1 MRISEGV
8 LKGRFAKPYNYEM
21 FGDGEEVIV
30 FTREEFNRTYRSMK
44 EQINYINKKE
54 ALLETGDD
62 WKLLGYWPQISERI
76 RILDT
81 NIDSIFEE
89 EPLQS
94 YLDTYLFNEIEKTKE
109 KIVISQRG
117 ASIKTQLQI

>member
-1 MRISEGV
+1 
-8 LKGRFAKPYNYEM
+8 M
-21 FGDGEEVIV
+21 FGDGEEVVV
-30 FTREEFNRTYRSMK
+30 FTREEVNRTYRSMK
-44 EQINYINKKE
+44 EQMDYINKKE

-76 RILDT
+76 RILDI

-94 YLDTYLFNEIEKTKE
+94 YLDTFLFNEIESSKG
-109 KIVISQRG
+109 R
-117 ASIKTQLQI
+117 L